1 VARRETPAHPAN
13 WRWRAAPVGPG
24 PAVVFDID
32 GVLSDATSRQ
42 HFLERGRRD
51 WAAFFEACGDDPVIE
66 EVARLLEL
74 LDRSL
79 AVVLLTGRP
88 QRVQPQTLAWLD
100 RYGLRWD
107 LLVMRERGDHRDVAT
122 YKRGVVSA
130 LRASGLELRLALEDD
145 PLNHAM
151 FLDEGVPCVYI
162 HSGYYA
168 GRADAPPGTDASGAA
183 TPPSRGGAADGV

>member
-1 VARRETPAHPAN
+1 MATG
-13 WRWRAAPVGPG
+13 APRHWQWHHGPGPGG

-42 HFLERGRRD
+42 HFIEQGRRD
-51 WAAFFEACGDDPVIE
+51 WTAFFEACGDDPVIE

-88 QRVQPQTLAWLD
+88 LRVRPQTLAWLE
-100 RYGLRWD
+100 RYAVRWD
-107 LLVMRERGDHRDVAT
+107 LLVMRDRGDYAHVSDF
-122 YKRGVVSA
+122 KRRSVEE
-130 LRASGLELRLALEDD
+130 LRAHGLDLRLALEDD

-151 FLDEGVPCVYI
+151 FVEEGVPCVYI
-162 HSGYYA
+162 HSGYYE
-168 GRADAPPGTDASGAA
+168 
-183 TPPSRGGAADGV
+183 